1 VISFVPPKASGFT
14 WSDPLYKVAHME
26 SSNKNFIIRNLDE
39 PVQKDWIFWLWL
51 FASAASVISVFN
63 QYNQPNTAYDSVA
76 LLIDLAFGFAV
87 QWFIF
92 NWIPRT
98 IRLKMRNR

>member
-1 VISFVPPKASGFT
+1 
-14 WSDPLYKVAHME
+14 ME

-39 PVQKDWIFWLWL
+39 PIQKDWIFWLWL
-51 FASAASVISVFN
+51 LATAASVISVFN
-63 QYNQPNTAYDSVA
+63 QYNQPNTTYDDVA
-76 LLIDLAFGFAV
+76 LLIDLAFGLSV
-87 QWFIF
+87 QWFFF